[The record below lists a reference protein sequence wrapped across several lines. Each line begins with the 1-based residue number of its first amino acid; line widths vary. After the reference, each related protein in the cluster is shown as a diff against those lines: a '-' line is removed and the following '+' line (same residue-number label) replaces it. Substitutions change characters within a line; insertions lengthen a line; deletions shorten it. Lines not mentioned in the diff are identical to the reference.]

1 MTTSDDC
8 GELTPL
14 TDDDLEK
21 GREAVEPAARVLL
34 VGTSARALNRARDI
48 VRNGIAHVRTSAV
61 ATRDVVERFA
71 IGIYTVVFG
80 VLAVVLV
87 SAAAAPKPPAGLA
100 LLTYLSIALVVPI
113 VLYASLWHRQ
123 RLSELTDDPGPARHV
138 DLAKLRLH
146 EHEVDHD
153 GRHRR

>member
-1 MTTSDDC
+1 VTSTSDDC

-14 TDDDLEK
+14 TNDDLEK
-21 GREAVEPAARVLL
+21 GREAVEPAARLLL
-34 VGTSARALNRARDI
+34 VGTSARALNWARDI
-48 VRNGIAHVRTSAV
+48 LRNGVRTSAV

-87 SAAAAPKPPAGLA
+87 SAAAAPRPPAGLA
-100 LLTYLSIALVVPI
+100 LMTYLLIALVVPI
-113 VLYASLWHRQ
+113 VLYALLWHRQ

-146 EHEVDHD
+146 EHEIDRSHD
-153 GRHRR
+153 G

>member
-1 MTTSDDC
+1 MSTSDDC

-21 GREAVEPAARVLL
+21 GREAVEPAARLLL

-87 SAAAAPKPPAGLA
+87 TAAAAPRPPAGLA
-100 LLTYLSIALVVPI
+100 LLIYLLIALVVPI
-113 VLYASLWHRQ
+113 VLYALLWHRQ
-123 RLSELTDDPGPARHV
+123 RLGELTDDPGRPV

-146 EHEVDHD
+146 EHDIDHD